1 MGSSSGYFSRGNPL
15 IGVYQS
21 VRAFPP
27 LKLNLWP
34 SFVFRMEGSRNNWDT
49 MSLNEILKKVDLI
62 NFEIAKNEIKNSP
75 PNKEGKE
82 ITNDTLRINPN
93 SAYLGPN
100 LWNNTNIFPLITQEE
115 LVEVEV
121 PVVQSTVD
129 FHQFIGENANTLNQ
143 GINEL
148 EDYTSPPNHRTSSV
162 IVARPSLI
170 VKRPREEDFICEE
183 KDQEEENDFLH
194 VDVKKGRFE
203 EERTQNRRHFE
214 MGLEFDSADL
224 ALATRPG
231 QNFDPKKPSFDIS
244 ELKPQPIIRKRKKT
258 LVPEHEKDEKYWE
271 RRQKNTEATKKAREA
286 KRLKENQIGLRAA
299 FLEAENKKLKE
310 EMENM
315 IFENKKVAMERDI
328 IKKKLAVYE
337 QNNHQDF

>member
-82 ITNDTLRINPN
+82 IANDTLRINPN

-143 GINEL
+143 G
-148 EDYTSPPNHRTSSV
+148 
-162 IVARPSLI
+162 
-170 VKRPREEDFICEE
+170 
-183 KDQEEENDFLH
+183 
-194 VDVKKGRFE
+194 
-203 EERTQNRRHFE
+203 
-214 MGLEFDSADL
+214 
-224 ALATRPG
+224 
-231 QNFDPKKPSFDIS
+231 
-244 ELKPQPIIRKRKKT
+244 
-258 LVPEHEKDEKYWE
+258 
-271 RRQKNTEATKKAREA
+271 
-286 KRLKENQIGLRAA
+286 
-299 FLEAENKKLKE
+299 
-310 EMENM
+310 
-315 IFENKKVAMERDI
+315 
-328 IKKKLAVYE
+328 
-337 QNNHQDF
+337 